1 MVSIWLLVRSLKEK
15 SNNHTHNH
23 IIIIIINLNYHL
35 CSACPKYLFTEFN
48 NNNKK
53 KRSQKDKATWVQRKC
68 GVDQRHFYKKS
79 LNFKTKEQSIMSLHN
94 TLPILRHTQLLA
106 FQAIVIT
113 RYFTLF
119 CFLTNTLR
127 DLRNDNGATRQNVKQ
142 RPGLKNRCL
151 TQIPI

>member
-1 MVSIWLLVRSLKEK
+1 MVSISLLVRSLKEK
-15 SNNHTHNH
+15 SNNHIHNH

-35 CSACPKYLFTEFN
+35 FSACPKYLFTEFN
-48 NNNKK
+48 NNEKR
-53 KRSQKDKATWVQRKC
+53 RSQKDKATWVQRKC

-127 DLRNDNGATRQNVKQ
+127 DLRNDNGQNVKQ
-142 RPGLKNRCL
+142 RPGLKNRSL

>member
-1 MVSIWLLVRSLKEK
+1 
-15 SNNHTHNH
+15 
-23 IIIIIINLNYHL
+23 
-35 CSACPKYLFTEFN
+35 
-48 NNNKK
+48 
-53 KRSQKDKATWVQRKC
+53 
-68 GVDQRHFYKKS
+68 
-79 LNFKTKEQSIMSLHN
+79 MSLHN

-127 DLRNDNGATRQNVKQ
+127 DLRNDNGQNVKQ
-142 RPGLKNRCL
+142 RPGLKNRSL